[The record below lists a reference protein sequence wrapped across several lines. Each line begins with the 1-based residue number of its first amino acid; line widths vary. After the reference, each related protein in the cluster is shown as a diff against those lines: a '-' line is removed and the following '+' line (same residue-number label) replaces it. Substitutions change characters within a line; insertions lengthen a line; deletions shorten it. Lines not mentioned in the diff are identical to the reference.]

1 MRKDEKQRKL
11 FAKKVLTIL
20 IMAVTLFS
28 VSFACGATVYAE
40 APTMIGEAISYER
53 PTKIGEAAYYEAPAK
68 IGDAAYTEEVYE
80 TEPFYEVPE
89 EKEEDQ
95 TTVEDDPQAYR
106 EELRQDAMAKEEWK
120 ELCQKWQNFKK
131 FILDSITTLIQR

>member
-1 MRKDEKQRKL
+1 MRKDEKRKL

-20 IMAVTLFS
+20 IMAITLFS
-28 VSFACGATVYAE
+28 VSFACGATAYAE
-40 APTMIGEAISYER
+40 SPTMIGEATSYER
-53 PTKIGEAAYYEAPAK
+53 PTKIGEAAYYEVPTK
-68 IGDAAYTEEVYE
+68 IGDSAYTEEVYE
-80 TEPFYEVPE
+80 TEPVYEVPE

-95 TTVEDDPQAYR
+95 TIEDDPQAYR

-131 FILDSITTLIQR
+131 FILETVTTLIRR

>member
-1 MRKDEKQRKL
+1 MRKDEKRKL

-20 IMAVTLFS
+20 IMAITLFS
-28 VSFACGATVYAE
+28 VSFACGATAYAE

-53 PTKIGEAAYYEAPAK
+53 LTEIGEAAYYEAPTK
-68 IGDAAYTEEVYE
+68 IGDSAYTEEVYE
-80 TEPFYEVPE
+80 TEPVYEVPE

-95 TTVEDDPQAYR
+95 TIEDDPQAYR

-131 FILDSITTLIQR
+131 FILETVTTLIRR

>member
-1 MRKDEKQRKL
+1 MRKDEKRKL

-20 IMAVTLFS
+20 IMAITLFS
-28 VSFACGATVYAE
+28 VSFACGATAYAE
-40 APTMIGEAISYER
+40 SPTMIGEAISYER
-53 PTKIGEAAYYEAPAK
+53 PTKIGEAAYYEVPTK
-68 IGDAAYTEEVYE
+68 IGDSAYTEEVYE
-80 TEPFYEVPE
+80 TEPVE

-120 ELCQKWQNFKK
+120 EICQKWQNFKK
-131 FILDSITTLIQR
+131 FIREAVTILIQR

>member
-1 MRKDEKQRKL
+1 MRKDEKRKL

-20 IMAVTLFS
+20 IMAITLFS
-28 VSFACGATVYAE
+28 VSFACGATAYAE
-40 APTMIGEAISYER
+40 SPTMIGEAISYER
-53 PTKIGEAAYYEAPAK
+53 PTKIGEAAYYEVPTK
-68 IGDAAYTEEVYE
+68 IGDSAYTEEVYE
-80 TEPFYEVPE
+80 TEPVYEVPE

-95 TTVEDDPQAYR
+95 TIEDDPQAYR

-131 FILDSITTLIQR
+131 FILETVTTLIRR

>member
-1 MRKDEKQRKL
+1 MRKDEKRKL

-20 IMAVTLFS
+20 IMAITLFS
-28 VSFACGATVYAE
+28 VSFACGATAYAE

-53 PTKIGEAAYYEAPAK
+53 LTEIGEAAYYEAPTK
-68 IGDAAYTEEVYE
+68 IGDSAYTEEVYE
-80 TEPFYEVPE
+80 AEPIYEVAE
-89 EKEEDQ
+89 EKKEDQ

-120 ELCQKWQNFKK
+120 EICQKWQNFKK
-131 FILDSITTLIQR
+131 FILDSITILIQR

>member
-1 MRKDEKQRKL
+1 MRKDEKRKL

-20 IMAVTLFS
+20 IMAITLFS
-28 VSFACGATVYAE
+28 VSFACGATAYAE
-40 APTMIGEAISYER
+40 SPTMIGEAISYER
-53 PTKIGEAAYYEAPAK
+53 PTKIGEAAYYEVPTK
-68 IGDAAYTEEVYE
+68 IGDSAYTEEVYE
-80 TEPFYEVPE
+80 TEPVE

-131 FILDSITTLIQR
+131 FILDSITILIQR

>member
-1 MRKDEKQRKL
+1 MRKDEKRKNIVRKL
-11 FAKKVLTIL
+11 LTIL
-20 IMAVTLFS
+20 TMAVALAS
-28 VSFACGATVYAE
+28 VSFSCGASAYADT
-40 APTMIGEAISYER
+40 PTM
-53 PTKIGEAAYYEAPAK
+53 IGEAAYYEAPTK

-80 TEPFYEVPE
+80 TEPVYEVPE

-120 ELCQKWQNFKK
+120 EFCQKWQNFKK
-131 FILDSITTLIQR
+131 FILDSITILIQR

>member
-1 MRKDEKQRKL
+1 MRKDEKRKL

-20 IMAVTLFS
+20 IMAITLFS
-28 VSFACGATVYAE
+28 VSFACGATAYAE

-106 EELRQDAMAKEEWK
+106 ESLREDAAKKEEWK
-120 ELCQKWQNFKK
+120 EFCQKWQNFKK
-131 FILDSITTLIQR
+131 FIREAVTILIQR

>member
-1 MRKDEKQRKL
+1 MKRGAKRKL
-11 FAKKVLTIL
+11 FAKKLLTIITL
-20 IMAVTLFS
+20 AVSLLS
-28 VSFACGATVYAE
+28 VSFACGATAYAE

-53 PTKIGEAAYYEAPAK
+53 PTKIGEAAYYEVPTK
-68 IGDAAYTEEVYE
+68 IGDSAYTEEVYE
-80 TEPFYEVPE
+80 TEPVYEVPE

-106 EELRQDAMAKEEWK
+106 EELRQDAMAKEEWQ

-131 FILDSITTLIQR
+131 FIREAVTILIQR

>member
-40 APTMIGEAISYER
+40 APTM
-53 PTKIGEAAYYEAPAK
+53 IGEAAYYEAPAK

>member
-1 MRKDEKQRKL
+1 MRKDEKRKL

-20 IMAVTLFS
+20 IMAITLFS
-28 VSFACGATVYAE
+28 VSFACGATAYAE

-53 PTKIGEAAYYEAPAK
+53 LTEIGEAAYYEAPTK
-68 IGDAAYTEEVYE
+68 IGDSAYTEEVYE
-80 TEPFYEVPE
+80 TEPVYEVPE

-95 TTVEDDPQAYR
+95 TIEDDPQAYR

-131 FILDSITTLIQR
+131 FILDSITILIQR

>member
-1 MRKDEKQRKL
+1 MRKDEKRKL

-20 IMAVTLFS
+20 IMAITLFS
-28 VSFACGATVYAE
+28 VSFACGATAYAE
-40 APTMIGEAISYER
+40 SPTMIGEAISYER
-53 PTKIGEAAYYEAPAK
+53 PTKIGEAAYYEVPTK
-68 IGDAAYTEEVYE
+68 IGDSAYTEEVYE
-80 TEPFYEVPE
+80 AEPVE

-106 EELRQDAMAKEEWK
+106 EELRQDAMAKEEWQ

-131 FILDSITTLIQR
+131 FIREAVTILIQR

>member
-28 VSFACGATVYAE
+28 VSFACGATVYADT
-40 APTMIGEAISYER
+40 PTM
-53 PTKIGEAAYYEAPAK
+53 IGEAAYYEAPAK

>member
-1 MRKDEKQRKL
+1 MRKDEKQRKNIVRKL
-11 FAKKVLTIL
+11 LTIL
-20 IMAVTLFS
+20 TMAVALAS
-28 VSFACGATVYAE
+28 VSFSCGASAYADT
-40 APTMIGEAISYER
+40 PTM
-53 PTKIGEAAYYEAPAK
+53 IGEAAYYEAPTK
-68 IGDAAYTEEVYE
+68 IGDSAYTEEVYE
-80 TEPFYEVPE
+80 TELVYEVPE

-95 TTVEDDPQAYR
+95 TIEDDPQAYR

>member
-40 APTMIGEAISYER
+40 APT
-53 PTKIGEAAYYEAPAK
+53 K

-80 TEPFYEVPE
+80 TEPIDEVPE

-95 TTVEDDPQAYR
+95 TTGEDDPQAYR

-120 ELCQKWQNFKK
+120 EFCQKWQNFKK
-131 FILDSITTLIQR
+131 FIREAVTTLIQR

>member
-1 MRKDEKQRKL
+1 MKRGAKRKL
-11 FAKKVLTIL
+11 FAKKLLTIITL
-20 IMAVTLFS
+20 AVSLLS
-28 VSFACGATVYAE
+28 VSFACGATAYAE

-53 PTKIGEAAYYEAPAK
+53 LTEIGEAAYYEAPTK
-68 IGDAAYTEEVYE
+68 IGDSAYTEEVYE
-80 TEPFYEVPE
+80 AEPIYEVAE
-89 EKEEDQ
+89 EKKEDQ